1 MSALVLMYLRKVP
14 GIAWV
19 ILLVVAF
26 LGAAGLGLYHRG
38 ENAGETKV
46 HRVALKDST
55 TTQLTT
61 VAKAT
66 HASDSIGVIAEK
78 AVRSSTTGRAHARAV
93 LEAAKDTVP
102 PSVIAEISAQ
112 FDRDSTTIA
121 VLVAKSDSDHTER
134 LARIELDTLRE
145 HAEVLKPPD
154 DGVSAR
160 EILADVGIVAV
171 VIESVRLLLQ
181 LLRR

>member
-1 MSALVLMYLRKVP
+1 MTTLVLMYVRKIP

-19 ILLVVAF
+19 ILFVVAI

-55 TTQLTT
+55 TKQITT
-61 VAKAT
+61 VARTAQ
-66 HASDSIGVIAEK
+66 AVDSIGVVAAK
-78 AVRSSTTGRAHARAV
+78 AVQSSTTGRAHARAV
-93 LEAAKDTVP
+93 LKAAKDTIP
-102 PSVIAEISAQ
+102 PSVIEVISAQ
-112 FDRDSTTIA
+112 LDRDSTTIA
-121 VLVAKSDSDHTER
+121 VLVAKSDSSQAER
-134 LARIELDTLRE
+134 LERIQLDTLRE